1 MRDLLNAGC
10 HLANGTDVPV
20 EPINPLAN
28 FYAAVARKTLKGTP
42 GEGYE
47 YHQRLSREEA
57 LQSMTLWNAYAAF
70 QENDLGS
77 VVVGKRA
84 DLTILNQDVMTID
97 EPAILQTDVAMTIV
111 DGQIV
116 YTKHP

>member
-1 MRDLLNAGC
+1 
-10 HLANGTDVPV
+10 
-20 EPINPLAN
+20 LAN

-42 GEGYE
+42 EEGYE

-70 QENDLGS
+70 QEDDLGS

-84 DLTILNQDVMTID
+84 DLTILNQDIMTVTD
-97 EPAILQTDVAMTIV
+97 ADILTTGVAMTIV
-111 DGQIV
+111 DGEIV
-116 YTKHP
+116 YTAQRQ